1 MSESGAVR
9 RRRGHVIGD
18 GLSGGFWRRVVAFW
32 IDHALVGLV
41 LTLIGAAAF
50 TLTDGVI
57 RHSSPVVGFAHCV
70 AVDEAGSRNTD
81 RLKVLPLAGG
91 PVHRFRPDRPP
102 DRIRVSRCDTFP
114 SHSAVRVKFTWAGQ
128 FTWARQFSYHET
140 VDRPLS
146 ASGRV
151 IPRTFDL
158 ASLFFPV
165 LLIWLA
171 FSEAAWGGGPG
182 KRLMGLRV
190 LHRDGVRRAAFK
202 ATLMRNALLYGP
214 SAVGGLAVG
223 AHGLF
228 RATLGG
234 PLYDPLLGWAFI
246 AFGAVAALWGL
257 LFFVSVLVQRPDP
270 FWDRWSGVSVRRRVW
285 IEEN

>member
-1 MSESGAVR
+1 MSKSGTVS

-32 IDHALVGLV
+32 IGHAVVGLV

-50 TLTDGVI
+50 PLTDGAI
-57 RHSSPVVGFAHCV
+57 RHSSPVVVFSHCT
-70 AVDEAGSRNTD
+70 AVDAAGSRNTD
-81 RLKVLPLAGG
+81 RLKVLPPGGG
-91 PVHRFRPDRPP
+91 PLHRFRPDRPP
-102 DRIRVSRCDTFP
+102 DRIRVSRCETFP
-114 SHSAVRVKFTWAGQ
+114 SHSAVRVTFTWAGQ
-128 FTWARQFSYHET
+128 FSYQET
-140 VDRPLS
+140 VVRPLRP
-146 ASGRV
+146 SGRV

-158 ASLFFPV
+158 AHLFFPV

-190 LHRDGVRRAAFK
+190 LDRDGVRRAAFK

-214 SAVGGLAVG
+214 AAILGLAAG

-228 RATLGG
+228 RAALGG

-246 AFGAVAALWGL
+246 ALGAVAVFWGL
-257 LFFVSVLVQRPDP
+257 LFLVSVLVQRPDP

-285 IEEN
+285 IEDR

>member
-9 RRRGHVIGD
+9 RRRGYVIGD

-32 IDHALVGLV
+32 IDHAVVGLV

-57 RHSSPVVGFAHCV
+57 RHSSPVVVFSHC
-70 AVDEAGSRNTD
+70 AGVDEAGSRNTD
-81 RLKVLPLAGG
+81 RLKVLPPGGG
-91 PVHRFRPDRPP
+91 PVDRFRPDGPP

-114 SHSAVRVKFTWAGQ
+114 SHSAVRTTFTWAG
-128 FTWARQFSYHET
+128 QFSYHET
-140 VDRPLS
+140 VVRPLRP
-146 ASGRV
+146 SGRV
-151 IPRTFDL
+151 ILPTVDL
-158 ASLFFPV
+158 AHLFFPV

-190 LHRDGVRRAAFK
+190 LHRDGVRRPSFMAAL
-202 ATLMRNALLYGP
+202 ARNALLYALP
-214 SAVGGLAVG
+214 AVLSLALG

-234 PLYDPLLGWAFI
+234 PLYDPVLGWAFI
-246 AFGAVAALWGL
+246 ALGAAAALWSL
-257 LFFVSVLVQRPDP
+257 LFVVCALIQRPDP

-285 IEEN
+285 IEER